1 MSNNGDYGYFGKGST
16 GYAHYMQSVNE
27 TTSSSN
33 YSKSSNSH
41 TSKESDDGDIFWLI
55 IGVVLLILLRP
66 ITIPAFLIK
75 IGLE

>member
-33 YSKSSNSH
+33 YSKSSNLH
-41 TSKESDDGDIFWLI
+41 TSKESDGDDIFWFI
-55 IGVVLLILLRP
+55 IGVALFILLWP
-66 ITIPAFLIK
+66 ITIPLFLIK